1 MNIENFKIRKY
12 RKKFN
17 LRQEDLA
24 IKIDVSTQLIR
35 MYENGTR
42 NPSIEK
48 KRLICNLFD
57 ITLNEL
63 EGLNDKEQLKIEL
76 MNLILS
82 LNLNKETFEISKE
95 EALRDIH
102 LLNNDMIEI
111 PYIISNAQLYTGRII
126 RHILN
131 FILENYICE
140 SIFTSTRYN
149 EHLLDSDNS
158 TINKLLVKF
167 VKSNIRFIESSIE
180 EIYYKDDD
188 SRYMIPIVEIL
199 SDDWEQ
205 MKLNTTEFIEVPQKY
220 RDKKLFGYK
229 ITNDEMAMKYEVGNV
244 LIAYWTNSYSNN
256 DDVIISINGQYKIR
270 RIQKNEYGILVQSLN
285 QVYEN
290 KFYTIEEMEEKN
302 IKIIGVVIGIQ
313 LKI

>member
-12 RKKFN
+12 RKQFN

-42 NPSIEK
+42 NPSIVK

-63 EGLNDKEQLKIEL
+63 EGFNDKEQLKIEL

-111 PYIISNAQLYTGRII
+111 PYIISNAQLYTSRII

-140 SIFTSTRYN
+140 SIFTSIRYN
-149 EHLLDSDNS
+149 EHLLDSDNP

-180 EIYYKDDD
+180 EIHYNDND

-205 MKLNTTEFIEVPQKY
+205 MKLNTAEFLEVPQKY

-229 ITNDEMAMKYEVGNV
+229 ITNDEMSMKYEVGNV
-244 LIAYWTNSYSNN
+244 LIAYWTNFYSNN

-290 KFYTIEEMEEKN
+290 KFYTIEEMEE
-302 IKIIGVVIGIQ
+302 IVDAQ
-313 LKI
+313 ME

>member
-12 RKKFN
+12 RKQFN

-24 IKIDVSTQLIR
+24 IKLDVSTQLIR

-42 NPSIEK
+42 NPSIVK

-63 EGLNDKEQLKIEL
+63 EGFNDKEQLKIEL

-111 PYIISNAQLYTGRII
+111 PYIISNAQLYTSRII

-140 SIFTSTRYN
+140 SIFTSIRYN
-149 EHLLDSDNS
+149 EHLLDSDNP

-180 EIYYKDDD
+180 EIHYNDND

-205 MKLNTTEFIEVPQKY
+205 MKLNTAEFLEVPQKY

-229 ITNDEMAMKYEVGNV
+229 ITNDEMSMKYEVGNV
-244 LIAYWTNSYSNN
+244 LIAYWTNFYSNN

-290 KFYTIEEMEEKN
+290 KFYTIEEMEEKD

>member
-12 RKKFN
+12 RKQFN

-35 MYENGTR
+35 MNENGTR
-42 NPSIEK
+42 NPSIVK

-63 EGLNDKEQLKIEL
+63 EGFNDKEQLKIEL

-111 PYIISNAQLYTGRII
+111 PYIISNAQLYTSRII

-140 SIFTSTRYN
+140 SIFTSIRYN
-149 EHLLDSDNS
+149 EHLLDSDNP

-180 EIYYKDDD
+180 EIHYNDND

-205 MKLNTTEFIEVPQKY
+205 MKLNTAEFLEVPQKY

-229 ITNDEMAMKYEVGNV
+229 ITNDEMSMKYEVGNV
-244 LIAYWTNSYSNN
+244 LIAYWTNFYSNN

-290 KFYTIEEMEEKN
+290 KFYTIEEMEEKD